1 MEDAKPLDTEV
12 RDLLESRRGDWKQ
25 IAAESKVSYSWI
37 SQFVR
42 GKIPNPGFA
51 TLTQLRDYLLNATAK
66 AA

>member
-1 MEDAKPLDTEV
+1 MEKPLDIEV
-12 RDLLESRRGDWKQ
+12 RDLLESRRGDWQ
-25 IAAESKVSYSWI
+25 RIADGAGVSHSWI

-51 TLTQLRDYLLNATAK
+51 TLTTLRAYLAAAEAK